1 MRSPYFPRTSPR
13 SHQKSLRRVIA
24 VAFVVVLALAAIP
37 GLFIALLLPAW
48 RTAEHPIENPGRVL
62 LVTAHPD
69 DETVFFG
76 PTISGLHEQGHEV
89 FLLCFTT
96 GASRAKGNTCNVRSF
111 HSSTVSARPALSLP
125 CFVKRLVSTC
135 RWSVPHRSLFPS

>member
-1 MRSPYFPRTSPR
+1 MRSPSFPRASPR
-13 SHQKSLRRVIA
+13 PHHKSLRRVIA
-24 VAFVVVLALAAIP
+24 VAFVAVFALAAIP
-37 GLFIALLLPAW
+37 GLTIALLMPAW
-48 RTAEHPIENPGRVL
+48 RAAERPIENPGRVL

-96 GASRAKGNTCNVRSF
+96 GASRAKGNTCN
-111 HSSTVSARPALSLP
+111 AR
-125 CFVKRLVSTC
+125 F
-135 RWSVPHRSLFPS
+135 FPTAVQCQ